1 MIPQNDAPVIAA
13 IETITMN
20 EDETTTVP
28 LSGSDAD
35 GDEINFV
42 SNPVFDATTNELI
55 VTSQLS
61 SEGDVL
67 TLTPAPNW
75 FGQVEVPVSVY
86 DATGLSSS
94 ITFTLIVENVNDA
107 PTFNEFVG
115 DLNMNEDVPIT
126 ITLSASDID
135 DTDLTYSAVATPEQ
149 SLNLTVDGA
158 ALTIT
163 PAENYIG
170 DASVAVTVT
179 DPGLLSETY
188 SFNVNVIGLVDAP
201 IIVTIPDVTIL
212 EDASTTIPLFNNDA
226 DGDFSHYLVDAV
238 DNVTTIVSSEADF
251 TISESTVDNYSLSF
265 DGQNDLVEVVNNSN
279 LPEGLD
285 NFTFSSLIKIGNFN
299 DDHRII
305 LCNNITDNFQFAI
318 RQSSDNFTS
327 IDTYIGG
334 VFSESSSIEWE
345 ADRWYQITIT
355 RESGSILKFYRD
367 GVFINSSENTGV
379 ILNENIEIGYRSA
392 NAYNHPFD
400 GLLDNISIWSQALTE
415 SQIQSNLNANLSG
428 NEEGLV
434 AFWNFNEGSGN
445 VLTDLSGNGNNG
457 TINGA
462 TWIQEASL

>member
-1 MIPQNDAPVIAA
+1 
-13 IETITMN
+13 MN

-163 PAENYIG
+163 
-170 DASVAVTVT
+170 
-179 DPGLLSETY
+179 L
-188 SFNVNVIGLVDAP
+188 
-201 IIVTIPDVTIL
+201 
-212 EDASTTIPLFNNDA
+212 
-226 DGDFSHYLVDAV
+226 
-238 DNVTTIVSSEADF
+238 
-251 TISESTVDNYSLSF
+251 
-265 DGQNDLVEVVNNSN
+265 Q
-279 LPEGLD
+279 
-285 NFTFSSLIKIGNFN
+285 
-299 DDHRII
+299 RII
-305 LCNNITDNFQFAI
+305 SVMLPW
-318 RQSSDNFTS
+318 R
-327 IDTYIGG
+327 
-334 VFSESSSIEWE
+334 
-345 ADRWYQITIT
+345 
-355 RESGSILKFYRD
+355 L
-367 GVFINSSENTGV
+367 
-379 ILNENIEIGYRSA
+379 
-392 NAYNHPFD
+392 P
-400 GLLDNISIWSQALTE
+400 
-415 SQIQSNLNANLSG
+415 
-428 NEEGLV
+428 
-434 AFWNFNEGSGN
+434 
-445 VLTDLSGNGNNG
+445 
-457 TINGA
+457 
-462 TWIQEASL
+462 